1 MMYPCRTDKVYTFL
15 KAAKRTG
22 QVVAAKHLLSW
33 VGQDTLTSRRGGGS
47 RSCFSESAVVEI

>member
-1 MMYPCRTDKVYTFL
+1 MMYPCLTDKVHIFL

-22 QVVAAKHLLSW
+22 QVEAGKYLLSW

-47 RSCFSESAVVEI
+47 RSYFSEPAVGGK